1 VAATTLPDG
10 VGWTSL
16 LTAYARAQE
25 ESRPDAM
32 FPDPWASLL
41 VRAALDTS
49 DDELPRLGPARDDGS
64 SVLWDMFVAY
74 FGAGRTP
81 FFDDQVRV
89 GLDDGAE
96 QVVVLASGMDGRAAR
111 LDVPDGV
118 RVFEVDTAPVH
129 RFKDA
134 VLAEAD
140 ADVDR
145 RVPVVAD
152 LREDWPSALVE
163 AGFQP
168 GRPTVWTIEGLLMYL
183 PPDGCD
189 ALLRRAAEITGPGSR
204 FAVEYFRRV
213 PEPDSVPLADEGERH
228 AIRTILSLFE
238 EGPDADPA
246 TWFARAGLRAQTVTE
261 VPEELRRLGR
271 PVPEVLDPAH
281 TPDAIRIW
289 LAAGRS

>member
-1 VAATTLPDG
+1 VTETTLPDG

-25 ESRPDAM
+25 QNRPDAV

-41 VRAALDTS
+41 VRAALDAS
-49 DDELPRLGPARDDGS
+49 GDHLPRLGPARDDGS

-81 FFDDQVRV
+81 FFDDQVRA
-89 GLDDGAE
+89 GLDAGAE

-118 RVFEVDTAPVH
+118 SVFEVDTRPVH
-129 RFKDA
+129 DFKA
-134 VLAEAD
+134 SVLAAAG

-152 LREDWPSALVE
+152 LREDWTEPLVR
-163 AGFQP
+163 AGFRA
-168 GRPTVWTIEGLLMYL
+168 GRPTVWTVEGLLMYL
-183 PPDGCD
+183 RPDACD
-189 ALLRRAAEITGPGSR
+189 TLLRRAVGVSGPGSR
-204 FAVEYFRRV
+204 FAVEYFRRI
-213 PEPDSVPLADEGERH
+213 PDPDSVPLVDDGERH

-238 EGPDADPA
+238 DGPDTDPA
-246 TWFARAGLRAQTVTE
+246 SWFARAGLRAETVTE
-261 VPEELRRLGR
+261 VPDELRRHDR
-271 PVPEVLDPAH
+271 PVPEVLDVGR
-281 TPDAIRIW
+281 TPDPIRIW
-289 LAAGRS
+289 LAAGVS